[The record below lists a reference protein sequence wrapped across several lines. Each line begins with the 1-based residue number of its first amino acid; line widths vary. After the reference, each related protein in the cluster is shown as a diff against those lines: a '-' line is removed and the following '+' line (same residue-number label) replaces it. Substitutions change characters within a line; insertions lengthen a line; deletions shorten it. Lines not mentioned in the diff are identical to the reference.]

1 MVLLVIK
8 RRYVLVIAE
17 IEDGVNCDQLIIRE
31 VKYLGMGRKVRNLET
46 RSLPYSSSINVTA
59 FCWQKEMLKNAW
71 KNTRTCM
78 FFLFKNGWRQLV

>member
-31 VKYLGMGRKVRNLET
+31 VKYLGTGKGLKLRNPF
-46 RSLPYSSSINVTA
+46 RSKFIFSKCDCILFAEGNVA
-59 FCWQKEMLKNAW
+59 KCAEKYPNL
-71 KNTRTCM
+71 C
-78 FFLFKNGWRQLV
+78 FFKSGWRQLV